1 MVLILQLVPPLNA
14 LILVLQTLIP
24 VFQALALGRDAKLAA
39 TCQSRKKRHSGGE
52 SRDPWAPSEFQVPQL
67 VAWGIL
73 CSVTWTCPT
82 LQSLYSLLMPRIY
95 FALSCTINAHFLEPS
110 PDHHHDSEVHSPCL
124 STPCREP
131 LIPKPQS
138 CPPTSVLLHSTLPW
152 LMLSPPCLE
161 RRRAC
166 RNSLLSLAEV

>member
-39 TCQSRKKRHSGGE
+39 PCRSGKKRHSGGE
-52 SRDPWAPSEFQVPQL
+52 SKDPWAPSESQVPQL
-67 VAWGIL
+67 VTWGTL

-110 PDHHHDSEVHSPCL
+110 PDRHHDSEVHSPCL
-124 STPCREP
+124 STPCCDLSFP
-131 LIPKPQS
+131 NLSPA
-138 CPPTSVLLHSTLPW
+138 PTSVLLHSTLPW
-152 LMLSPPCLE
+152 LMLSPPCLDTHG
-161 RRRAC
+161 AC
-166 RNSLLSLAEV
+166 RNPLLSLAEV